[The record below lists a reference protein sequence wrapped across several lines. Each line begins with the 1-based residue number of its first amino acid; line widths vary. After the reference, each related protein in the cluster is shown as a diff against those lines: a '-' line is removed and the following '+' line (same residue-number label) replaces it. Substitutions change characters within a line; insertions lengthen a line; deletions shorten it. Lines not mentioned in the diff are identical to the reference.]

1 MIYFLIVIYSTIFIS
16 FIQVAAECL
25 PTNKP
30 FLFRFS
36 ECNYCKKTLPIHQ
49 IIPIFSF
56 LFLKGKSKCCKKSIP
71 ISYFLLEMLTPVYIL
86 FLYQQFSFSY
96 EFFLCCITYYFLAFF
111 FITDIL
117 YMYIPNSIIILFTIT
132 LLFVYCL
139 FDQPIVNLIISVGV
153 SMIFYMLFFL
163 IFRKGIGLGDI
174 KLFIILSSFLGFK
187 TGYYIFF
194 LAILIGTI
202 ILLIA
207 VAAKKIKKNKQVP
220 FVPYIFT
227 SFMLI
232 SVLLN

>member
-1 MIYFLIVIYSTIFIS
+1 
-16 FIQVAAECL
+16 
-25 PTNKP
+25 
-30 FLFRFS
+30 
-36 ECNYCKKTLPIHQ
+36 
-49 IIPIFSF
+49 
-56 LFLKGKSKCCKKSIP
+56 
-71 ISYFLLEMLTPVYIL
+71 
-86 FLYQQFSFSY
+86 
-96 EFFLCCITYYFLAFF
+96 
-111 FITDIL
+111 
-117 YMYIPNSIIILFTIT
+117 
-132 LLFVYCL
+132 
-139 FDQPIVNLIISVGV
+139 NLIISVGV